1 MIIRLQTLA
10 GLQLTIGKCWG
21 ATMPS
26 KRKDT
31 ADRILAA
38 ARAIGPGRWAGST
51 HLRCRGRRSGG
62 FKAGR
67 PLLVPQ
73 QGRLIEALVRPALE
87 SESAAG
93 RSAIAPQS
101 SAGDAIR
108 AYISAL
114 AVFHSSDLER
124 FRLMYVTPQIGQR
137 PGRNGQMLTTLG
149 RIHPS
154 TTEMYDALAQKLV
167 AGGRYDRLVDARRA
181 AAAIHTAL
189 LGLILRMAMAD
200 ALNAPMRAREDALID
215 ALVNVMAPKAA

>member
-1 MIIRLQTLA
+1 
-10 GLQLTIGKCWG
+10 
-21 ATMPS
+21 MPA

-31 ADRILAA
+31 ADRILVA
-38 ARAIGPGRWAGST
+38 ARAIVRAEGPDQLTFDAVAAEVGVSKQAVLYW
-51 HLRCRGRRSGG
+51 
-62 FKAGR
+62 FPNKA
-67 PLLVPQ
+67 
-73 QGRLIEALVRPALE
+73 RLIEALVRPALE

-93 RSAIAPQS
+93 RSAIAAQTT
-101 SAGDAIR
+101 AGDAIR

-154 TTEMYDALAQKLV
+154 TTEMYDALADKLV

>member
-1 MIIRLQTLA
+1 MTV
-10 GLQLTIGKCWG
+10 
-21 ATMPS
+21 

-31 ADRILAA
+31 ADRILVA
-38 ARAIGPGRWAGST
+38 ARSIVRAEGPDQLTFDAVATAVGISKQAVLYW
-51 HLRCRGRRSGG
+51 
-62 FKAGR
+62 FPNKA
-67 PLLVPQ
+67 
-73 QGRLIEALVRPALE
+73 RLIEALVRPALE

-93 RSAIAPQS
+93 RSAIATQS
-101 SAGDAIR
+101 TAGDAIR

-114 AVFHSSDLER
+114 ALFHSSDLER

-137 PGRNGQMLTTLG
+137 PGRNGTMLTTLG

-154 TTEMYDALAQKLV
+154 TTEMYDGLAEKLV
-167 AGGRYDRLVDARRA
+167 AGGRYDRIVDARRA

-200 ALNAPMRAREDALID
+200 ALNSPMRAREDALID

>member
-1 MIIRLQTLA
+1 MTE
-10 GLQLTIGKCWG
+10 
-21 ATMPS
+21 

-31 ADRILAA
+31 ADRILVA
-38 ARAIGPGRWAGST
+38 ARSIVRSDGPDQLTFDAVASAVGVSKQAVLYW
-51 HLRCRGRRSGG
+51 
-62 FKAGR
+62 FPNKA
-67 PLLVPQ
+67 
-73 QGRLIEALVRPALE
+73 RLIEALVRPALE

-93 RSAIAPQS
+93 CAAILTQS
-101 SAGDAIR
+101 TAGDAIR

-137 PGRNGQMLTTLG
+137 PGRNGTMLTTLG

-154 TTEMYDALAQKLV
+154 TTDMYNALADKLV
-167 AGGRYDRLVDARRA
+167 TGGRYDRLVDARRA